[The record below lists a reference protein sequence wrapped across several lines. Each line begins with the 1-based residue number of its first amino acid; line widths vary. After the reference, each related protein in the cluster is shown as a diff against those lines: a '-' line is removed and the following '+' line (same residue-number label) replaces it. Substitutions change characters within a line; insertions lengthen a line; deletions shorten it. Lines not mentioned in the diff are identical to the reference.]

1 MNWIISCTSKELK
14 TLTSKT
20 PAFSIQEEKSAIV
33 ISTLFCAV
41 MHWII
46 LTSIQNSKHLSE
58 KFMATSRATL
68 PVTDGYYFCDVLY
81 KSLINKL
88 LDQLPFTNRFCM
100 KYKIYDFL
108 LADSGYLATAVW
120 VPEKNQNVSNQ
131 GKNSEKC
138 FLIQDAQKVW
148 KPVCW

>member
-1 MNWIISCTSKELK
+1 
-14 TLTSKT
+14 
-20 PAFSIQEEKSAIV
+20 
-33 ISTLFCAV
+33 

-120 VPEKNQNVSNQ
+120 VPEKNRMFQTKAKGSEALRHVSSSKMLKTFGNLFA
-131 GKNSEKC
+131 GDSRSTSLVEV
-138 FLIQDAQKVW
+138 LAVDAWASPESRIKENI
-148 KPVCW
+148 CRLCANE